1 MKEEINLNFNSEAN
15 KDTKVI
21 KGEEDSSISKHKENL
36 AQRKNRKSFHRKT
49 SSQIFSCDELLN
61 FDNNIASNYNSERP
75 QKNRGLS
82 KDITTEKDT
91 NFDMLNF
98 IDQNIN
104 SSFNSIHIID
114 DENDEVS
121 SSVIIKEE
129 KKDNNKTIS
138 SNKSFI
144 PLVNTLKFVKEK
156 EENATESYLLALG
169 LDKNP
174 NKKIDYNVGSVIE
187 EEKSDMLI
195 SESDFSSKKKILSKF
210 NNDNTQ
216 KLDDVNINLNAI
228 LFKNVKSSRENE
240 SSRTSHNSKLSLTIN
255 EMIKRKAEKE
265 KNHRN
270 QLTNN
275 KKYLLNTF
283 YTLSNT
289 STISVKN
296 DKALTTVNNKE
307 PQNKKKIR
315 RTLSQNVNMEED
327 NVDITDKIV
336 KHQSLSKDK
345 KGKSK
350 TNQIKKI
357 PSSKLLPSK
366 MIHNKNPTL
375 DLNNYNTNPIP
386 FKKMNYHIKK
396 KSASHIQEEN
406 EEPDQKIKNFA
417 NALNLLQTYKR
428 KKNII
433 TNSNTSRSGR
443 ESSSM
448 NNHTAA
454 TRSNSQ
460 SSRSK
465 EKNNVLFK
473 KTKSQC
479 NFNHILPS
487 SSKDKKKTEFKGNR
501 IEILYSLKNQLY
513 YSKVYEKKDVID
525 KITLASSGFYIIM
538 IEKKISLLDKEKID
552 YVSYILYNY
561 YTVLLRI
568 IQIL

>member
-15 KDTKVI
+15 KDIKGI
-21 KGEEDSSISKHKENL
+21 KGEENSSISKHKENL

-75 QKNRGLS
+75 QKSRGLS

-91 NFDMLNF
+91 NYDMLNF

-104 SSFNSIHIID
+104 SSMNSINIID

-129 KKDNNKTIS
+129 KKDNNKS
-138 SNKSFI
+138 APSNKSFI

-210 NNDNTQ
+210 NNTNTQ

-307 PQNKKKIR
+307 PQNKKKIK
-315 RTLSQNVNMEED
+315 RTLSQNVNIEED

-345 KGKSK
+345 KGKIS
-350 TNQIKKI
+350 QIKKI
-357 PSSKLLPSK
+357 PSSKILPSK
-366 MIHNKNPTL
+366 IIHNKNPTL

-396 KSASHIQEEN
+396 NSTSHLQEDN

-443 ESSSM
+443 EGSSM

-465 EKNNVLFK
+465 EKNNAMFK

-487 SSKDKKKTEFKGNR
+487 SSKDKKRNEFKGNR
-501 IEILYSLKNQLY
+501 TEILYSLKNQLY

-538 IEKKISLLDKEKID
+538 IEKKISLLDKEKVD
-552 YVSYILYNY
+552 YVSYTLYNCY
-561 YTVLLRI
+561 
-568 IQIL
+568 

>member
-91 NFDMLNF
+91 QFDMLNF

-104 SSFNSIHIID
+104 SSFNSIHIVD

>member
-375 DLNNYNTNPIP
+375 YLNNYNTNPIP

>member
-91 NFDMLNF
+91 HFEMLNF

-357 PSSKLLPSK
+357 PSSKILPSK